1 MSAQAISIRREG
13 FSGQKLAVSFKL
25 ILGLYGIIPFCLL
38 LQGIDG
44 WFWQDYLKQNLPSS
58 PYHFVLFQILFGT
71 PHIIASNIL
80 LVSNQDY
87 LVHYRRHI
95 IGMTVAIAIAYFI
108 GKMIFP
114 YRFLY
119 LVVAAWTVYHVL
131 KQQYGIAK
139 GLCQLP
145 DWAYKL
151 LLFLSVSAGVVIY
164 AGIFL
169 RKSLEP
175 ETMLWVKNSAAI
187 GCLIL
192 GLVGVYCERLVK
204 DTFGKWFYWSNILLV
219 ITSFY
224 LFYQQYYFLAILM
237 PRFVH
242 DSTAYI
248 FYVTHDYNKHGRQAQ
263 NFLYRCAERCNL
275 HVFVV
280 LPLLS
285 FALAY
290 ILQAYGDEMANFIT
304 RHLFGKEF
312 YKLVTLGFIGYLGLM
327 HYYMEGLTWQK
338 DSPYR
343 KYIAF
348 TR

>member
-1 MSAQAISIRREG
+1 MSASTASILDA
-13 FSGQKLAVSFKL
+13 FPAQKKAVSFRL
-25 ILGLYGIIPFCLL
+25 ILGLYGIIPLCLL
-38 LQGIDG
+38 LQVFDG
-44 WFWQDYLKQNLPSS
+44 WFWQDYLKHNLPSS

-87 LVHYRRHI
+87 FVHYRRHV

-108 GKMIFP
+108 GNMIFP
-114 YRFLY
+114 YRVLY
-119 LVVAAWTVYHVL
+119 VAVAAWTVFHVL

-145 DWAYKL
+145 DWAYRL

-164 AGIFL
+164 AGIFM
-169 RKSLEP
+169 RRSLDP
-175 ETMLWVKNSAAI
+175 ETLQWVKTFAAA
-187 GCLIL
+187 GCIL
-192 GLVGVYCERLVK
+192 LAAAGVYCHRFVT

-224 LFYQQYYFLAILM
+224 LFLEQYYFMAILV

-242 DSTAYI
+242 DATAYI
-248 FYVTHDYNKHGRQAQ
+248 FYVTHDYNKHGRQPR
-263 NFLYRCAERCNL
+263 NFLYRYAERCNL

-285 FALAY
+285 FALAFV
-290 ILQAYGDEMANFIT
+290 LQAYGDEIANAIT
-304 RHLFGKEF
+304 RHLFGKEY
-312 YKLVTLGFIGYLGLM
+312 YKLITLGFLGYLGLM
-327 HYYMEGLTWQK
+327 HYYMEGLTWRK

-343 KYIAF
+343 QYIAF
-348 TR
+348 KR

>member
-1 MSAQAISIRREG
+1 MSAQAISIREG
-13 FSGQKLAVSFKL
+13 FTGQKLAVSFKL
-25 ILGLYGIIPFCLL
+25 ILGLYGIIPLCLL
-38 LQGIDG
+38 LQCFDG
-44 WFWQDYLKQNLPSS
+44 WFWQDYLKLNLPSS

-71 PHIIASNIL
+71 PHIIASNIIL
-80 LVSNQDY
+80 ASNKDY
-87 LVHYRRHI
+87 LTHYRRHI
-95 IGMTVAIAIAYFI
+95 IGMTLAIAVAYFI
-108 GKMIFP
+108 GNMILP

-119 LVVAAWTVYHVL
+119 LAVATWTVFHVL

-151 LLFLSVSAGVVIY
+151 LLFSSVAAGVVIY

-169 RKSLEP
+169 RKSLDV
-175 ETMLWVKNSAAI
+175 ETMLWVKNSAAV
-187 GCLIL
+187 GCIIL
-192 GLVGVYCERLVK
+192 VLAGVYCERLVK

-224 LFYQQYYFLAILM
+224 LFYQQYYFMAILV

-242 DSTAYI
+242 DATAYI
-248 FYVTHDYNKHGRQAQ
+248 FYVTHDYNKHGREPQ
-263 NFLYRCAERCNL
+263 NALYRYSERCNL
-275 HVFVV
+275 HIFVV
-280 LPLLS
+280 LPVLS
-285 FALAY
+285 FALAFV
-290 ILQAYGDEMANFIT
+290 LQAYGDEAADIVT
-304 RHLFGKEF
+304 RFLFGKE
-312 YKLVTLGFIGYLGLM
+312 YYSLITTGVLGYLALM